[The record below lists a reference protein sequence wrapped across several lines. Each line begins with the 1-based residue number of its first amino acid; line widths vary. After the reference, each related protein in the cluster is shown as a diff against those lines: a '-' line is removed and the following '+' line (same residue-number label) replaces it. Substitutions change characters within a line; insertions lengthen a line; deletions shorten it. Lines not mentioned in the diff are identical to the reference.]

1 LDPRQL
7 TVAEFSPD
15 FHSPMLHSWSFGVQR
30 RIGASQAV
38 EVRYVGNR
46 GIGLF
51 QSRNANPNVQ
61 NYIDAGFPQV
71 IPSGVRPGA
80 NPECAACT
88 GRVNADYGF
97 LAVVANTA
105 SSTYHGL
112 QTRYEGRPLRQ
123 LTFGVAYTWSRSID
137 NSSDHAIG
145 SGPQPQNPFDITS
158 GERAPSMFDRTHML
172 ALHFVW
178 DVPAFQ
184 SQRSALGRVL
194 GGWSLAGIVR
204 SYSGAPVTPQQ
215 RSTEPGSANDLAFY
229 AAFVPNPDTRRP
241 FSSNP
246 DAALNSVGFVQPDG
260 SMVDFYQRSRPVT
273 PDSVRWIYNNNAAA
287 RLLGTPFGA
296 GRNVLRA
303 PSAHQTDLS
312 LFKNARITERVT
324 LQLRLEAENA
334 FNHPN
339 LGIGGT
345 LVDVP
350 VFLNPTETQA
360 APRRVAVGMRLLF

>member
-1 LDPRQL
+1 VTL
-7 TVAEFSPD
+7 
-15 FHSPMLHSWSFGVQR
+15 
-30 RIGASQAV
+30 GA
-38 EVRYVGNR
+38 
-46 GIGLF
+46 
-51 QSRNANPNVQ
+51 
-61 NYIDAGFPQV
+61 
-71 IPSGVRPGA
+71 
-80 NPECAACT
+80 
-88 GRVNADYGF
+88 
-97 LAVVANTA
+97 
-105 SSTYHGL
+105 
-112 QTRYEGRPLRQ
+112 
-123 LTFGVAYTWSRSID
+123 AYTWSRAID
-137 NSSDHAIG
+137 NSSDYAIG
-145 SGPQPQNPFDITS
+145 GGPQPQNPFDITS
-158 GERAPSMFDRTHML
+158 GERGPSMFDRTHML

-184 SQRSALGRVL
+184 SQQSALGRVL
-194 GGWSLAGIVR
+194 GGWSFAGIVR

-215 RSTEPGSANDLAFY
+215 RNTEPGSANDLAFY

-260 SMVDFYQRSRPVT
+260 SMVDFYQRNRTVT
-273 PDSVRWIYNNNAAA
+273 ADSVRWIYNNNAAA

-312 LFKNARITERVT
+312 LFKNMLLTERAT

-345 LVDVP
+345 LVDVT
-350 VFLNPTETQA
+350 VFLNPTETPA